1 MEEKENIMGTMP
13 VGPLLIKLSV
23 PMMVSMLIQALYN
36 VVDSVFVSQV
46 SEEALTSVSLA
57 FALQNMMIAVAVGTS
72 IGVNAMLSKSLGERD
87 LDKANRAANNG
98 IFLALCSWLLF
109 LVIGLF
115 FLPAYFGSQTQ
126 DPLIYQGGVEYM
138 FICCVFGPGLFL
150 SIMME
155 KVLGATGRTHY
166 SMICQ
171 AAGAITNIIL
181 DPLFIFGYFG
191 EAVSG
196 VRGAAIATIIG
207 QMVGAGLGIYYCLRK
222 TPELH
227 VTMKGFRPCM
237 DTIARIYAVGVP
249 SIAMQCVGSV
259 MVYGFN
265 KILMGFSATAVA
277 LFGIYFKLQSF
288 CFMPVFGLN
297 SGMIPIIG
305 YNYGARRPKR
315 VIHTVNWAL
324 GIAIGIM
331 VLGLVSFQLMPRQLL
346 QLFNASEQMM
356 SIGTVALRI
365 ISLSFPLAAIAVVF
379 SSVYQALGRGMY
391 SLYMSLGRQLVVLL
405 PVGWLLSR
413 SGRLDLVWW
422 AFPIA
427 ELVGVLVAL
436 FCLRVVWKQI
446 LHPMLQEEAAAEQ

>member
-1 MEEKENIMGTMP
+1 MEENIMGTMP
-13 VGPLLIKLSV
+13 VGRVLVKLSV
-23 PMMVSMLIQALYN
+23 PMMVSMLIQAMYN

-57 FALQNMMIAVAVGTS
+57 FSLQNMMIAVAVGTS
-72 IGVNAMLSKSLGERD
+72 IGVNAMLSKSLGEKD
-87 LDKANRAANNG
+87 LHSANRAADNG
-98 IFLALCSWLLF
+98 IFLAVCSWLF
-109 LVIGLF
+109 FVVIGLF
-115 FLPAYFGSQTQ
+115 FLPTFFGAQTQ
-126 DPLIYQGGVEYM
+126 DPVIYQGGVEYM
-138 FICCVFGPGLFL
+138 FICCVFGLGQFV

-155 KVLGATGRTHY
+155 KILGATGRTHY

-196 VRGAAIATIIG
+196 VRGAAIATVLG
-207 QMVGAGLGIYYCLRK
+207 QMVGAAIGIYFCLRK
-222 TPELH
+222 IPELEI
-227 VTMKGFRPCM
+227 TLKGFKPSM
-237 DTIARIYAVGVP
+237 PAISRIYAVGVP

-259 MVYGFN
+259 MVFGFN

-305 YNYGARRPKR
+305 YNYGARKPRR
-315 VIHTVNWAL
+315 VIHTVYWSM
-324 GIAIGIM
+324 GIAVGILTLGM
-331 VLGLVSFQLMPRQLL
+331 VTFQLMPQQLL
-346 QLFNASEQMM
+346 QLFNASEQML

-365 ISLSFPLAAIAVVF
+365 ISLSFPLAAIAIVF
-379 SSVYQALGRGMY
+379 CSGYQALGKGMY

-405 PVGWLLSR
+405 PVGWLLAR
-413 SGRLDLVWW
+413 TGKLDLVWW

-427 ELVGVLVAL
+427 ELVGVLVGL
-436 FCLRVVWKQI
+436 FCLWLVWKQI
-446 LHPMLQEEAAAEQ
+446 LHPMIQEETAAKQ